1 MYSTAAMANV
11 YIPPEIQE
19 NVFSYLM
26 HSSAKGLAFKW
37 KIQESWFKVSFQ
49 RLQRALATNSR
60 ETYHRELVRLFQD
73 IDQLPNLTDETRIKF
88 HKEITGLHFAF
99 MFDLNSSRLWRV
111 TWSFFSQ
118 HASDQLLRDNL
129 KEHFMTGYIS
139 EGGTYFGYLLLNRE
153 MHGYEVMHLLGSP
166 YSSSLFELEVN
177 KLHIKPAN
185 ELSLHWS
192 RFDNIKEENRGLV
205 SFGNWQLFEKQAAG
219 EKITLQYSTPY
230 SRYLL
235 CY

>member
-1 MYSTAAMANV
+1 MYSTAVMANV

-37 KIQESWFKVSFQ
+37 QIQESWFKVSFQ

-88 HKEITGLHFAF
+88 HKEITGLHFPHL
-99 MFDLNSSRLWRV
+99 FDLNSSRLWRV

-118 HASDQLLRDNL
+118 HASVQLLRDNL

-153 MHGYEVMHLLGSP
+153 MREYEGMHLLGSP

-177 KLHIKPAN
+177 KL
-185 ELSLHWS
+185 
-192 RFDNIKEENRGLV
+192 
-205 SFGNWQLFEKQAAG
+205 
-219 EKITLQYSTPY
+219 
-230 SRYLL
+230 LL

>member
-1 MYSTAAMANV
+1 MANTRV
-11 YIPPEIQE
+11 LVQSK
-19 NVFSYLM
+19 F
-26 HSSAKGLAFKW
+26 AK
-37 KIQESWFKVSFQ
+37 ITESISNK
-49 RLQRALATNSR
+49 SR
-60 ETYHRELVRLFQD
+60 ETYHRELVLLFQD
-73 IDQLPNLTDETRIKF
+73 LDQLPNLTDETRIKF
-88 HKEITGLHFAF
+88 HKEITGLHFAY

-118 HASDQLLRDNL
+118 HTSDQLLRDNL
-129 KEHFMTGYIS
+129 KEHFMTGNIS

-153 MHGYEVMHLLGSP
+153 MREYEVMHLMDSP
-166 YSSSLFELEVN
+166 YSSCLYELGVN

-192 RFDNIKEENRGLV
+192 RFDNIKEENGGPV
-205 SFGNWQLFEKQAAG
+205 SFGNWQLFEKQAG
-219 EKITLQYSTPY
+219 EKITLQYPTQY

>member
-1 MYSTAAMANV
+1 MANV

-37 KIQESWFKVSFQ
+37 QIQESWFKVSFQ

-60 ETYHRELVRLFQD
+60 EIYHRELVRLFQD

-99 MFDLNSSRLWRV
+99 MFDLNSSRLWKV

-153 MHGYEVMHLLGSP
+153 MRGYVVMHLLGSP

>member
-1 MYSTAAMANV
+1 MANV

-37 KIQESWFKVSFQ
+37 QIQDSWFKVRFQ
-49 RLQRALATNSR
+49 KLQRALATNSR

-88 HKEITGLHFAF
+88 HKEITGLHFAYL
-99 MFDLNSSRLWRV
+99 FDLNSSRLWRV

-118 HASDQLLRDNL
+118 HASVQLLCDNL
-129 KEHFMTGYIS
+129 KEHFMTGHIS
-139 EGGTYFGYLLLNRE
+139 EGGTYFGYLLLYRE
-153 MHGYEVMHLLGSP
+153 MREYEVMRLLGSP

-192 RFDNIKEENRGLV
+192 RFDNIKEENGGPV
-205 SFGNWQLFEKQAAG
+205 SFGNLQLFEKQAG

>member
-1 MYSTAAMANV
+1 MANV

-37 KIQESWFKVSFQ
+37 QIQESWFKVSLQ

-73 IDQLPNLTDETRIKF
+73 IDQLPNLIDETRIKF
-88 HKEITGLHFAF
+88 HKEITGLHFAY
-99 MFDLNSSRLWRV
+99 MFYLNSSRLWRV
-111 TWSFFSQ
+111 KWSFFSQ

-153 MHGYEVMHLLGSP
+153 MREYEVMHLLGSP
-166 YSSSLFELEVN
+166 YSSSLFGLEVN

-192 RFDNIKEENRGLV
+192 RFDHIKEENGEPV
-205 SFGNWQLFEKQAAG
+205 SFGNWQQF
-219 EKITLQYSTPY
+219 
-230 SRYLL
+230 
-235 CY
+235 

>member
-1 MYSTAAMANV
+1 MANV

-37 KIQESWFKVSFQ
+37 QIQESWFKVSFQ

-88 HKEITGLHFAF
+88 HKEITGLHFTH

-118 HASDQLLRDNL
+118 HASDQLLCDNL

-177 KLHIKPAN
+177 KLHIKPEN

-192 RFDNIKEENRGLV
+192 RFHNIKEENGGLV

>member
-1 MYSTAAMANV
+1 MANV

-37 KIQESWFKVSFQ
+37 QIQDSWFKVRFQ

-60 ETYHRELVRLFQD
+60 ETYHRELVQLFQD

-88 HKEITGLHFAF
+88 HKEITGLHFAY

-118 HASDQLLRDNL
+118 HALVQLLRDNL

-153 MHGYEVMHLLGSP
+153 MHEYEVMHLLGSP
-166 YSSSLFELEVN
+166 YSSSSLFELEVN

-185 ELSLHWS
+185 ELSLHLS